1 MRARYRVEQSGT
13 CYVSNR
19 YLAARNILSVNK
31 QLNLVLSGTSLSTHQ
46 CISIVSS
53 LEERIEYAASV
64 WFLVHRLCDYAA
76 TLYRVSAE
84 DCNNFEVATPDVPVH
99 THTDVRTLHLS
110 DGHIQMSGPTKSF
123 LKTAIPLF
131 QGRYSTFLPRL
142 QGCHSTGVCCN
153 CTYQG

>member
-110 DGHIQMSGPTKSF
+110 DGHIPDVRADKVF
-123 LKTAIPLF
+123 F
-131 QGRYSTFLPRL
+131 ED
-142 QGCHSTGVCCN
+142 CHSTFSRSIFHFFAAFTRLPFHWCVL
-153 CTYQG
+153 